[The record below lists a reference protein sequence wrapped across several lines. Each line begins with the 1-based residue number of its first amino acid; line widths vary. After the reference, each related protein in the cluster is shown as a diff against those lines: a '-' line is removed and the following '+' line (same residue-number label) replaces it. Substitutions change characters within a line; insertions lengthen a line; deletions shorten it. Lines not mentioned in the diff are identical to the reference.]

1 MAQLTPEQIKLI
13 NDYFAGQN
21 NGQPFELNGKS
32 YLPRYDN
39 AGQGDSGM
47 GPLTGY
53 MEYEKL
59 GSDTNPNGQ
68 RAGGYKRSGYTNY
81 DAGGDEFMSGTMDW
95 MGNENLRNIIQGA
108 AIVGGAGLAGS
119 ALAGAGAAGGA
130 GSGAAG
136 AAGGGGYTFGTTGAI
151 GGYGAATGTGA
162 AWAPAVAGGAGAA
175 GGATGF
181 SFGVEPTAAELASG
195 AHIPGSALPAGSV
208 APSVMS
214 GAGGGAGGAGGA
226 GSSLLNGAGGKLLGA
241 GATLLGGLSGSQ
253 SGQGEGGGRDPQMND
268 FLFGAK
274 GVNPMAQSLLMQ
286 QMTPERQ
293 AEWDQMRGKGL
304 SLMSGPVV
312 GNGFNLLY
320 GGKK

>member
-21 NGQPFELNGKS
+21 NGQPFELGGMS
-32 YLPRYDN
+32 YLPRYDQ
-39 AGQGDSGM
+39 AGDSGA

-59 GSDTNPNGQ
+59 ASDTNPNGQ

-81 DAGGDEFMSGTMDW
+81 DAGGNESRSGTMDW
-95 MGNENLRNIIQGA
+95 MGNENLRQIIQGA

-195 AHIPGSALPAGSV
+195 VHIPGSALPAGSV
-208 APSVMS
+208 APSVMG

-241 GATLLGGLSGSQ
+241 GATLLGGLAGKE
-253 SGQGEGGGRDPQMND
+253 GAGGGGGGSGMDERMDKYIYGDQ
-268 FLFGAK
+268 
-274 GVNPMAQSLLMQ
+274 GVNQYAQNLLMQ
-286 QMTPERQ
+286 QMKPEMQ
-293 AEWDQMRGKGL
+293 AGWEQMRGRGL
-304 SLMSGPVV
+304 SLLNTPVA
-312 GNGFNLLY
+312 GNAFERFY